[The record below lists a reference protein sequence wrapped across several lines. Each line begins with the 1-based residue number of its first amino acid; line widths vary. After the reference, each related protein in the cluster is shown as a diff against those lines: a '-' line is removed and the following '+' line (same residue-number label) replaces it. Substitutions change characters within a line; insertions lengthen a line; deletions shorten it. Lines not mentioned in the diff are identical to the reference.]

1 MASAIELEDFVVEP
15 RASPA
20 AEPEEH
26 LDKAGWSKF
35 LAREIA
41 ATLKVFRTKP
51 KLLLSQVRDE
61 RQIADDYAGRELL
74 ELVQNAADAA
84 AERGGQGRVL
94 IEIDR
99 DGLVVAN
106 TGEPFR
112 TGGVES
118 LMTPHASDKPNRKI
132 KLIGS
137 KGLGFRALL
146 NWSHEPIISS
156 GELEIGFSEEYA
168 STFVEALAEQVPQIA
183 KICDD
188 EEDLPVPILG
198 FPASGAALDR
208 LPNDGQRDLL
218 HRARELRKEHFDTV
232 VAAPFYD
239 EGAFD
244 WALKQADEFEPTFLL
259 FVEALEEIDLRIAG
273 RPPLTWRRRSIG
285 SDTYALEVQNGE
297 HVKER
302 QWICLR
308 KAGELTLRGRSKPR
322 FYELAVALACDERN
336 AASYLHS
343 YFPTNIPVP
352 FAVLFHATLE
362 LDSNRKAIKQNSDV
376 NQHVLAELAS
386 FYAGVLERLVKRRR
400 IANALDFLH
409 RDMFFP
415 EPLQEFEQLV
425 YKAVRPLKVIPNM
438 RGGRV
443 SAAETSIGPA
453 GYQNYLPT
461 RLFGGLAKTRSHADR
476 NVLDRLGVETLSPA
490 ALVRTLRRSPLSLE
504 ERAKVIAGIACNLNS
519 TFHDRGLF
527 IDQNGQRMQGRNT
540 LFPPPS
546 NNDRLPRLPEWAKA
560 RFIDPKLWKLVLR
573 KTDGNNFR
581 DKLRRLSGFGISEY
595 SNESVIA
602 SLRSQAT
609 RALQSGRRDPDLI
622 RRELL
627 CAIYGFY
634 SPEHRK
640 TPVSFAVFCRD
651 GQWRDAR
658 EVHLS
663 EVHGQA
669 GRINAALYRSAPH
682 LLLGTGE
689 ENGLDGDPPNSA
701 AFFEWIGVNRWPRLE
716 KASPP
721 ADLRDAVLRSLP
733 ATIAFEDGTYRK
745 TIDKR
750 AIQWGHNFEVEC
762 SMIAGLDAILRSAE
776 SDAILAWLASDPRFD
791 LALPTHFGCSAR
803 GRVDGKAAYRP
814 FAGKLP
820 DLVRERIATVPWL
833 ACRDDSFQAPRDA
846 MIEPG
851 SLAELFHIPRSAA
864 VGSEERFG
872 LTRQAWRRGLEHA
885 QVPRSLSDLPEGE
898 IYGLLRRLCDRQPSE
913 AVVRALYSQVLALE
927 NFDRENAPL
936 AREEFISA
944 GKVQV
949 RRARTREWV
958 RPADALYADQ
968 TGFPAAVRETLA
980 IIDLPPRRN
989 SGNVLDRFGVSAL
1002 SQKKYSLAITRLDEI
1017 VGAQA
1022 AILRT
1027 DFAAA
1032 RPFIRA
1038 LRLADSNVTARLRRF
1053 DRLDL
1058 VIASAVEIAVV
1069 IGDQRIEGALERWSH
1084 VLVEDRLIVLV
1095 DSTQSPVQLATL
1107 AHEAIADGIAEVLD
1121 LQSGADFA
1129 KLLSAQ
1135 DDSLRRMLVRR
1146 MLSNLSEAEIEA
1158 LLAEIPAS
1166 ETTYEP
1172 VPIDPQALLEGPLPA
1187 TDQST
1192 PTHSQSNPASSNPR
1206 QSPFP
1211 ATPHRPQNPQ
1221 AIIADP
1227 FPVLPVVPK
1236 ATPQSPVRLRI
1247 ARATGPVSNTAH
1259 PDPYRASDAEEWT
1272 KLFELSESRVPL
1284 AVLHL
1289 QGTDSFGC
1297 DWLSFASE
1305 DDRDQFISDPART
1318 ELVLRFIET
1327 KSGAIELSDN
1337 QSRAAELR
1345 RERYFVYRFHFYAG
1359 QRDFAELTIVRDPL
1373 AHRHALS
1380 ARFEF
1385 QIDAVETRELYHL
1398 KPVTAE
1404 EA

>member
-1 MASAIELEDFVVEP
+1 MATAARLEPFVGEPGDSA
-15 RASPA
+15 A
-20 AEPEEH
+20 ADSDEH
-26 LDKAGWSKF
+26 LDNAGWSEF
-35 LAREIA
+35 LAGEIA

-84 AERGGQGRVL
+84 AEQGGKGRVR
-94 IEIDR
+94 IEIDGER
-99 DGLVVAN
+99 LIVAN
-106 TGEPFR
+106 TGQPFR
-112 TGGVES
+112 PGGVES

-146 NWSHEPIISS
+146 NWSHEPVISS

-168 STFVEALAEQVPQIA
+168 SSYVEALAQQIPQIA
-183 KICDD
+183 KICED
-188 EEDLPVPILG
+188 EEELPVPILA
-198 FPASGAALDR
+198 FPASGAALDA
-208 LPNDGQRDLL
+208 LPNVQQRDLL
-218 HRARELRKEHFDTV
+218 HRARQLREEGFDTV
-232 VAAPFYD
+232 VAAPFDD

-244 WALKQADEFEPTFLL
+244 WALKQADEFAPTFLL
-259 FVEALEEIDLRIAG
+259 FVEALEEIDLRVAG
-273 RPPLTWRRRSIG
+273 RPPVTWRRKSVAP
-285 SDTYALEVQNGE
+285 DTYALEVRNGE
-297 HVKER
+297 LVSDR
-302 QWICLR
+302 RWICIR
-308 KAGELTLRGRSKPR
+308 KTGELTLRGRSKPR
-322 FYELAVALACDERN
+322 FYELAVAVACDDEN

-352 FAVLFHATLE
+352 FPALFHATLE

-376 NQHVLAELAS
+376 NQRVLAELAS
-386 FYAGVLERLVKRRR
+386 FYASVLETLVKRRR
-400 IANALDFLH
+400 ITNVLDFLH
-409 RDMFFP
+409 RDMGFP
-415 EPLQEFEQLV
+415 DPLKEFEQLV
-425 YKAVRPLKVIPNM
+425 YKAVRPLKVIPTM
-438 RGGRV
+438 RGARV
-443 SAAETSIGPA
+443 CAAETSIGPA
-453 GYQNYLPT
+453 GYQNYLPS
-461 RLFGGLAKTRSHADR
+461 RLFGGLAKTRSHEDR

-490 ALVRTLRRSPLSLE
+490 AIVRTLRRSALSLE
-504 ERAKVIAGIACNLNS
+504 ERARAIAGIASNLNS
-519 TFHDRGLF
+519 AFHDRGLF
-527 IDQNGQRMQGRNT
+527 VDQNGQRMQGRNT

-560 RFIDPKLWKLVLR
+560 RFIDPDLWKLVLR
-573 KTDGNNFR
+573 RTQGSNYR

-595 SNESVIA
+595 SNESVIT

-609 RALQSGRRDPDLI
+609 RALQGGRRDPDLI

-627 CAIYGFY
+627 RAIYGFY
-634 SPEHRK
+634 SPDHRK

-651 GQWRDAR
+651 GQWHDSR

-663 EVHGQA
+663 ELHGHA

-689 ENGLDGDPPNSA
+689 ENGLDGNPSDSA
-701 AFFEWIGVNRWPRLE
+701 AFFEWIGVNRWPRVE
-716 KASPP
+716 KVSPP
-721 ADLRDAVLRSLP
+721 VDVRDALLRALP
-733 ATIAFEDGTYRK
+733 PTIAFEDGTFRK
-745 TIDKR
+745 TIEKR

-762 SMIAGLDAILRSAE
+762 SMIVGLEAILRSAE
-776 SDAILAWLASDPRFD
+776 SDAILAWLAFDPRFD
-791 LALPTHFGCSAR
+791 LAMPTKFVCSAR

-814 FAGKLP
+814 FAGPLP
-820 DLVRERIATVPWL
+820 DLVRERIAATPWL
-833 ACRDDSFQAPRDA
+833 ACRDDTFRAPRDA

-851 SLAELFHIPRSAA
+851 SLAELFHVPRSAA
-864 VGSEERFG
+864 VGSDDRLG
-872 LTRQAWRRGLEHA
+872 LTQQAWRRGLEHA
-885 QVPRSLSDLPEGE
+885 QVPRSLSDLPEAE
-898 IYGLLRRLCDRQPSE
+898 IYGVLRGLCERQPSE
-913 AVVRALYSQVLALE
+913 AVVRALYGQILGLE
-927 NFDRENAPL
+927 NFNGKNAPL
-936 AREEFISA
+936 AREEFVSH

-968 TGFPAAVRETLA
+968 TGFPAAVRDSLA

-1002 SQKKYSLAITRLDEI
+1002 SQKKYSLAVARLDE
-1017 VGAQA
+1017 VGGAQA

-1069 IGDQRIEGALERWSH
+1069 IGDQRIEGALEPWSH
-1084 VLVEDRLIVLV
+1084 VLTEDRLIVLI
-1095 DSTQSPVQLATL
+1095 DIAQSAVQLATL
-1107 AHEAIADGIAEVLD
+1107 AHEAIADGVAEVLD

-1135 DDSLRRMLVRR
+1135 DDGLRRILVRR
-1146 MLSNLSEAEIEA
+1146 MLSNLSDGEIEA
-1158 LLAEIPAS
+1158 LLADIPAP

-1172 VPIDPQALLEGPLPA
+1172 VTIDPQTLLDGPLPVP
-1187 TDQST
+1187 DQS
-1192 PTHSQSNPASSNPR
+1192 PAMASRSIPASSNTH
-1206 QSPFP
+1206 QSLDALPP
-1211 ATPHRPQNPQ
+1211 IRPENPQ
-1221 AIIADP
+1221 AIIAQQR
-1227 FPVLPVVPK
+1227 VASVVAQPS
-1236 ATPQSPVRLRI
+1236 AQSPVRLRI
-1247 ARATGPVSNTAH
+1247 AHATGPVTNAAH

-1272 KLFELSESRVPL
+1272 RLFEVSEGRFPL

-1289 QGTDSFGC
+1289 HGKDSFGC

-1305 DDRDQFISDPART
+1305 KDRDLFTNDPART

-1345 RERYFVYRFHFYAG
+1345 RERYFVYRFHFYPG

-1385 QIDAVETRELYHL
+1385 RIDAVETRELYHL
-1398 KPVTAE
+1398 KPDVE
-1404 EA
+1404 ER